1 LLLTLCLG
9 CTQDLDERYI
19 LDGGPADAGIS
30 TRVDAV
36 PFPDLGSGP
45 RTDDIVDTDSSA
57 SAADVMADSAEPRL
71 DAVAPEDAGSAFDVT
86 PRADAES
93 TDAESGDSGG
103 SDSASDAVEFS
114 DLAADDIPDVPVGA
128 DVAVDNDG
136 ASPAEDVDQG
146 DEVSEPLDVST
157 SDTAAPEPA
166 VPLYLLSVNNA
177 QKRLEKID
185 VLTGQGTV
193 VCNLPSNTNYPS
205 LTFSRDNVLFAS
217 YQGSTLHTI
226 DPCTCAVQVVGPY
239 GGFSGVNGITSD
251 FGVNLFGVSHIQD
264 EFISID
270 SNTGGGT
277 SIGDLGVNFGYTGAT
292 WSDGDEMV
300 YAIDALSDS
309 LFKIDPETGLAT
321 YVAPLSLPMGT
332 VGIEMHPDNGVLY
345 ACSDPAHLLSIDLVT
360 GEVTDIG
367 DMGQNTACN
376 NLAAPWAPVPCLDAL

>member
-1 LLLTLCLG
+1 LRRA
-9 CTQDLDERYI
+9 LDAAES
-19 LDGGPADAGIS
+19 ADAEEPVDSLGRVEDAQVSQDDVLEPEDTESITDAEPLADATPLADAIS
-30 TRVDAV
+30 TADA
-36 PFPDLGSGP
+36 LSGDGEQP
-45 RTDDIVDTDSSA
+45 GDDVNASADTDGSNDVGLLDVSVEDA
-57 SAADVMADSAEPRL
+57 SLTDAGLDATELGDVAADDTAVEDIAPEPSDTGMAADVL
-71 DAVAPEDAGSAFDVT
+71 
-86 PRADAES
+86 
-93 TDAESGDSGG
+93 
-103 SDSASDAVEFS
+103 
-114 DLAADDIPDVPVGA
+114 
-128 DVAVDNDG
+128 
-136 ASPAEDVDQG
+136 
-146 DEVSEPLDVST
+146 EPLDIT
-157 SDTAAPEPA
+157 EPDA
-166 VPLYLLSVNNA
+166 SPQVPLYLLSVNNSL
-177 QKRLEKID
+177 KRLEKID
-185 VLTGQGTV
+185 VQTGQGTV

-321 YVAPLSLPMGT
+321 FVAPLSLPMGT

-376 NLAAPWAPVPCLDAL
+376 NLAAPWAPVPCLDSL